1 MKIVVHG
8 QKAFGKELLE
18 RLLGNN
24 ENVIAVCGA
33 PQKDNEAEDP
43 LIILAKERGIPVFID
58 KPLTLDLE
66 ELKYFTPYMKSNKL
80 MSTSGFRF
88 AKELDNFRN
97 NRIIATKCLPFYN
110 TCA

>member
-43 LIILAKERGIPVFID
+43 LIILAKERGIPVFQ
-58 KPLTLDLE
+58 P
-66 ELKYFTPYMKSNKL
+66 S
-80 MSTSGFRF
+80 S
-88 AKELDNFRN
+88 
-97 NRIIATKCLPFYN
+97 
-110 TCA
+110 